1 MPFQKVI
8 NIAFIIFKSTINYIY
23 AFKEDVVRVV
33 PIITEPPPATKPPA
47 SVERVI
53 PIVVAHPA
61 PPEDATGKQNAEGSS
76 RPVSRQRRLVPSR
89 PGSRNGPA
97 CSRSRH

>member
-8 NIAFIIFKSTINYIY
+8 NVAFIIFKSTINYIY
-23 AFKEDVVRVV
+23 AVKEDVVRVV
-33 PIITEPPPATKPPA
+33 PIITEPPPPTKPPA

-61 PPEDATGKQNAEGSS
+61 PPEDTGKVNAEGSS